1 MGRRIL
7 VSWIGH
13 TDLRA
18 FVRLD
23 ASADRSV
30 IEKIAGV
37 RDGETGAGPVK
48 ALIEL
53 ETFDEVHLLSD
64 YPPEITKPFAKW
76 LGCKSKVHRLSPK
89 NPSDHGEIL
98 QLVRPLLESLELRKD
113 ESLNFHLSPGTPA
126 MAAIWIL
133 LAKSLFP
140 ATLYQTYGGKAWI
153 TEIPFDITI
162 DVIPQ
167 LMRDPDRFWQH
178 LQVQSPQEIGGFERI
193 VGDSPALRTA
203 VGRAQRAAIH
213 EVPVLILGE
222 SGTGKE
228 MFADAIHKASGR
240 RAKKMY
246 SINCAAISR
255 ELIESELFGH
265 VKGSFTGAAKD
276 HIGLFEQAHGS
287 TLFLDEIGEC
297 DLGLQAKLLRAL
309 QPPDHGGPCQR
320 VFRPVGATEDRVAD
334 VRIVAATNRDLHKL
348 IEECK
353 FREDLYHRV
362 ATITLKLPPLRER
375 GDDVMLLADS
385 LLEDVNNQFASQL
398 GNAYKHKSFGVETKK
413 FIRHK
418 PWRGNVRELRNA
430 IVQACVMA
438 ATDELAPE
446 DIAAAIA
453 EVPGQVGLGLHD
465 MPLGGDFSLDEYLEN
480 VQRRFLQRA
489 MDEAGGVKKRAADL
503 LGFDNYQTL
512 SNRLEKLITRK

>member
-1 MGRRIL
+1 
-7 VSWIGH
+7 
-13 TDLRA
+13 
-18 FVRLD
+18 
-23 ASADRSV
+23 
-30 IEKIAGV
+30 
-37 RDGETGAGPVK
+37 
-48 ALIEL
+48 
-53 ETFDEVHLLSD
+53 
-64 YPPEITKPFAKW
+64 
-76 LGCKSKVHRLSPK
+76 
-89 NPSDHGEIL
+89 
-98 QLVRPLLESLELRKD
+98 
-113 ESLNFHLSPGTPA
+113 
-126 MAAIWIL
+126 
-133 LAKSLFP
+133 
-140 ATLYQTYGGKAWI
+140 
-153 TEIPFDITI
+153 
-162 DVIPQ
+162 
-167 LMRDPDRFWQH
+167 
-178 LQVQSPQEIGGFERI
+178 
-193 VGDSPALRTA
+193 
-203 VGRAQRAAIH
+203 
-213 EVPVLILGE
+213 VLILGE

-309 QPPDHGGPCQR
+309 QPPDNGGPCQR

-353 FREDLYHRV
+353 FREDLYHRI

-385 LLEDVNNQFASQL
+385 LLEDVNKQFASQL
-398 GNAYKHKSFGVETKK
+398 GNAYEHKSFGVETKK

-438 ATDELAPE
+438 ATDELVPE

-453 EVPGQVGLGLHD
+453 DVPGQVGPSLHD
-465 MPLGGDFSLDEYLEN
+465 QPLGCGFSLDDYLDD

-489 MDEAGGVKKRAADL
+489 MDEAGGVKKRAAEL

-512 SNRLEKLITRK
+512 SNRLEKLATRE